1 MYNSTKVTLL
11 SVHAYTC
18 ILIGVGEGGMSPISP
33 QDYNS
38 ACVNLPPSLPP
49 SLPPQKQLY
58 FIISLHVLCDL
69 ESSILIH

>member
-38 ACVNLPPSLPP
+38 VCVNLPP

-58 FIISLHVLCDL
+58 FTISVHVLCDL

>member
-38 ACVNLPPSLPP
+38 VCVNLPPSPHRNNCTLL
-49 SLPPQKQLY
+49 SHYMSFVALRVA
-58 FIISLHVLCDL
+58 S
-69 ESSILIH
+69 